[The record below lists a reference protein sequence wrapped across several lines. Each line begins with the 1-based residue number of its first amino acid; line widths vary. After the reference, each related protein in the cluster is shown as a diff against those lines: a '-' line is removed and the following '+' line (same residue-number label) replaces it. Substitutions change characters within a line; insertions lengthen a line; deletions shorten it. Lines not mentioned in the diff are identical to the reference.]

1 MRLPHTLLTLAAAAG
16 LWLAGHHTTGPRQ
29 AAPEA
34 SPLGLSGSAYGS
46 LAARVIR
53 DSLHSYWHGGQS
65 AANARHAAAKAEKEP
80 AQEAAPPPGAFARR
94 AAPAPPPLPADLSWL
109 DRRILHLADL
119 ETRRTV
125 RNSPFPTSDA
135 HRRFL
140 DASANWRLRAAYE
153 LDPGDAVLYEILHHQ
168 LSTRLAR
175 DPGIQKELDALAE
188 RAITHG
194 TAPMSGLN
202 AALAGAGAA
211 LNLLNDLLRPGQ
223 VRRDDDAII
232 RRWGQLD
239 RCLARYRALRHD
251 AVERGWW
258 AGIPEVRQREMEEH
272 AAFLSRI
279 AGRIR
284 VQLPAARLTVEIQHR
299 WQGAPLPLAKPGLVN
314 AAGDKFSVTRLAYL
328 LSKARLRGENGE
340 WIGADDWFAFLDVEK
355 DRTGFTLPKLPR
367 GKYTALRFD
376 LGLDEKTDKS
386 DPARWPA
393 GHPLNPDLNAL
404 HWSWKDG
411 YVFLAIEGHY
421 ERPGENPGGY
431 SYHLAGQDCAR
442 TIEIPVEMDLNG
454 NLRLTLAF
462 DTRRVFDA
470 AHTIRIP
477 DADSTHSHDDG
488 GLAARMA
495 DNAAQA
501 FALLGIQPDLQ
512 NAGPAELVG
521 SVNAPPTLAGHVPP
535 HFPLTAWPE
544 DNVPTTDG
552 VALGRRLFEDKRLSI
567 NNTQSCSS
575 CHHQQAAFA
584 EPLATSIGAQ
594 GQVGARNAMPLFNLA
609 WKPSFFWDGRS
620 PTLRD
625 QVLRPIQ
632 DPLEMNET
640 LPGVIAK
647 LRADPGYVTD
657 FEKAF
662 GTREITPEGI
672 ALALEQF
679 LLTFI
684 SGHSKLDLT
693 HQGGAK
699 LTEQEQ
705 HGFRLFFTESDPV
718 RGIRGA
724 DCFHCHGGAHFT
736 NNQFHNNGLDP
747 EGLIRDIGREKVTG
761 KPEDKGKFMTPSLRN
776 VALTAP
782 YMHDG
787 RFKTLEEVVEHYD
800 HGIKS
805 SPTLDPNLA
814 KHLTHG
820 GLGLTSE
827 EKAALVSFLKT
838 LTDTRFTEKPSVMA
852 GVRAE

>member
-1 MRLPHTLLTLAAAAG
+1 M
-16 LWLAGHHTTGPRQ
+16 TGPR
-29 AAPEA
+29 AAVTDMTN
-34 SPLGLSGSAYGS
+34 PLGLAGSAFGS

-65 AANARHAAAKAEKEP
+65 AAQSSHDKTTKEQAKT
-80 AQEAAPPPGAFARR
+80 PPPEPPGIFARR
-94 AAPAPPPLPADLSWL
+94 SKPAPPGEDVSWL
-109 DRRILHLADL
+109 DKQIVRLAEL
-119 ETRRTV
+119 EAGRTK

-140 DASANWRLRAAYE
+140 NASASWRLRIAYE
-153 LDPGDAVLYEILHHQ
+153 LDPGDPVLYEILHYQ
-168 LSTRLAR
+168 LAARLAEKPETR
-175 DPGIQKELDALAE
+175 QKLDALAE

-223 VRRDDDAII
+223 PKRDDDAII

-239 RCLARYRALRHD
+239 RCLARYRAIRHD
-251 AVERGWW
+251 AVESGWW
-258 AGIPEVRQREMEEH
+258 SGIPEVRQQELEQH
-272 AAFLSRI
+272 AALLGRI
-279 AGRIR
+279 AEKIR
-284 VQLPAARLTVEIQHR
+284 LQLPAARLTVQIQHR
-299 WQGAPLPLAKPGLVN
+299 WHGAPLPLAKPGLLN
-314 AAGDKFSVTRLAYL
+314 AAGDKLSVTRLAYL
-328 LSKARLRGENGE
+328 LSKAMLRTESGE
-340 WIGADDWFAFLDVEK
+340 WISAGDWFAFLDVEK
-355 DRTGFTLPKLPR
+355 DRTHFTLPRVPR
-367 GKYTALRFD
+367 GRYTALRFD
-376 LGLDEKTDKS
+376 LGLDEQTDKS

-431 SYHLAGQDCAR
+431 SYHLAGQDCAG
-442 TIEIPVEMDLNG
+442 TIEVPVEMDLNG
-454 NLRLTLAF
+454 DLRLTLAF
-462 DTRRVFDA
+462 DTERVFAA

-477 DADSTHSHDDG
+477 DSDSTHSHDDG

-495 DNAAQA
+495 DNAVQA

-512 NAGPAELVG
+512 NTGPAELVG
-521 SVNAPPTLAGHVPP
+521 SVNAPPTLAGHVPA
-535 HFPLTAWPE
+535 HFPLTTWPE
-544 DNVPTTDG
+544 DNTPTPDG

-584 EPLATSIGAQ
+584 EPLATSTGAQ
-594 GQVGARNAMPLFNLA
+594 GQTGARNAMPLFNLA

-647 LRADPGYVTD
+647 LRADPGTLGD

-662 GTREITPEGI
+662 GTREITPERI

-684 SGHSKLDLT
+684 SGQSRLDLARA
-693 HQGGAK
+693 GKAE

-705 HGFRLFFTESDPV
+705 HGFRLFFTESDPA

-747 EGLIRDIGREKVTG
+747 DDLIRDIGREKVTG
-761 KPEDKGKFMTPSLRN
+761 KPGDKGKFMTPSLRN
-776 VALTAP
+776 AALTAP

-787 RFKTLEEVVEHYD
+787 RFKTLEEVVDHYD
-800 HGIKS
+800 RGIKS
-805 SPTLDPNLA
+805 SSTLDPNLA

-820 GLGLTSE
+820 GLGLTPE
-827 EKAALVSFLKT
+827 EKAALVAFLKT
-838 LTDTRFTEKPSVMA
+838 LTDTSFTEKPSVMA
-852 GVRAE
+852 GVRTQ